1 MGAPEDESTELGPLS
16 SAAHLSRVCNA
27 VDEAKAL
34 SHIRVVTGGSKH
46 EGAGYY
52 FQPTLLAGAKQDDA
66 IVQRE
71 VFGPVVSVTEF
82 DDEAQVLLGQ
92 RFAIWPGVVGLD
104 QRRGPRPSPECAP
117 ALRLHLGEH
126 PFYAGE

>member
-1 MGAPEDESTELGPLS
+1 MGAAVASLKMGAPEEETTELGPLS
-16 SAAHLSRVCNA
+16 SEAHLSRVCKA

-34 SHIRVVTGGSKH
+34 SHIRVVTGGSKR
-46 EGAGYY
+46 GAGYY

-82 DDEAQVLLGQ
+82 DDEAQVLAWANDSQ
-92 RFAIWPGVVGLD
+92 Y
-104 QRRGPRPSPECAP
+104 GPASSV
-117 ALRLHLGEH
+117 
-126 PFYAGE
+126 